1 MKGINLLTLGD
12 FVFVFNYLRGESCR
26 VLVLGNR
33 LLSGWMPDI
42 DTMFGELAQLPKN
55 IDGSNAN
62 PDDVVL
68 VAPDPATAAVTVAQ
82 EDSLLQRDRTVEGS
96 IKALRGGLTSGS
108 DQAIGQ
114 KNSADV
120 ARWKE
125 ADSFLF
131 PNGLSFLKS
140 SLPEQVGETIL
151 LIQRAQH
158 AQVAWLVGRFNL
170 HGQTFADT
178 INTINHNNQV
188 LNSALTAP
196 TPATQ
201 HEVNLVVLRRKAQSL
216 LSEMVPVIKRAFPG
230 KHPPTMANLDTL
242 LSPLNKRIAFRLLQR
257 DQHDKKA
264 ASDQAPNA
272 APAASVT
279 LG

>member
-125 ADSFLF
+125 ADSFLSPTASPF
-131 PNGLSFLKS
+131 SRAVCPN
-140 SLPEQVGETIL
+140 
-151 LIQRAQH
+151 R
-158 AQVAWLVGRFNL
+158 
-170 HGQTFADT
+170 
-178 INTINHNNQV
+178 
-188 LNSALTAP
+188 SAR
-196 TPATQ
+196 Q
-201 HEVNLVVLRRKAQSL
+201 
-216 LSEMVPVIKRAFPG
+216 FC
-230 KHPPTMANLDTL
+230 
-242 LSPLNKRIAFRLLQR
+242 
-257 DQHDKKA
+257 
-264 ASDQAPNA
+264 
-272 APAASVT
+272 
-279 LG
+279 